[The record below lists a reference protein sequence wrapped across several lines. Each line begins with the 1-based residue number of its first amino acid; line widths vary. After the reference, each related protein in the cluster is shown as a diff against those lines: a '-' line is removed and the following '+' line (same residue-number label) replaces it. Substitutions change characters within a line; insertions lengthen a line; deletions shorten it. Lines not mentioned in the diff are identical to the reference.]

1 MLRILASLFC
11 GLLFGLGLTISQM
24 VNPAKVIG
32 FLDIAGNW
40 DPSLA
45 LVMLGAV
52 CVMGVARLFI
62 LRRPAPLLAG
72 CFHLTREKAIDLR
85 LIGGAA
91 VFGIGWGLSGFCPG
105 PAIASAS
112 LGDPKVL
119 CFVLAIGAGSAL
131 YRFAGRWTRRAPD
144 RRDVRGPDAIAAD

>member
-11 GLLFGLGLTISQM
+11 GVLFGLGLAVSQM
-24 VNPAKVIG
+24 INPAKVIG
-32 FLDIAGNW
+32 FLDVTGNW

-52 CVMGVARLFI
+52 SVMGVAQLLI
-62 LRRPAPLLAG
+62 LRRSAPLLEPR
-72 CFHLTREKAIDLR
+72 FQLPRDTAIDTR
-85 LIGGAA
+85 LIAGSA

-105 PAIASAS
+105 PAIASIP

-119 CFVLAIGAGSAL
+119 VFVLAIVAGSVL
-131 YRFAGRWTRRAPD
+131 YRVRPEQRAADTPD
-144 RRDVRGPDAIAAD
+144 RTSGVELP